1 MGTSNAKNKKRLNG
15 RIMHTKTKLAN
26 AFFISDTTMCALFE
40 NYAGHH
46 KKLSNINFG
55 LICLTHR
62 KCDLRPTKALYTMG
76 HMSYYQWATTDKNK
90 SDKHVRNRRIL
101 PNR

>member
-1 MGTSNAKNKKRLNG
+1 
-15 RIMHTKTKLAN
+15 MHTNRRLVN
-26 AFFISDTTMCALFE
+26 AFFILNIYMCALFE

-46 KKLSNINFG
+46 KKLSALHLFSF
-55 LICLTHR
+55 CLTHR
-62 KCDLRPTKALYTMG
+62 KLKKGSTKALYTMG

-101 PNR
+101 PNG